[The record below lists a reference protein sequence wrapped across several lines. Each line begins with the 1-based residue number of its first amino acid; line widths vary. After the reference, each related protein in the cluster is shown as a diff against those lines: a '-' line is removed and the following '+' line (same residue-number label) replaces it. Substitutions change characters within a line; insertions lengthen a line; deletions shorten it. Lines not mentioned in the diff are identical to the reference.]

1 MQVRWC
7 ITCLPRPQYIDKYC
21 IPPALEQAVI
31 SLSGAPPQPTAA
43 SSNWRTSPEPAT
55 GFSAWLATFWN
66 RGLPAEVYI
75 QHRVIWPLFLVPIAI
90 FNQLVAPHPVWI
102 VLLVGLLGLYG
113 SGLAWVRSQARAV
126 TIERRR
132 LGAVLIA
139 GDTLREAFTLQN
151 RSIWPV
157 LWAEFIDHS
166 TLLGYAAGRVVG
178 CGGMTHYRWTSTVE
192 CRQRG
197 VYRLGPHEL
206 VLGDPLGLFRVTMH
220 DDGVELVVI
229 YPQVVHLPVVALPHG
244 DTSGTARRRRPLSGP
259 LPSASVRDYRATD
272 SLRYVHWRSTAHRGS
287 LMVKE
292 LEIEPSGGVWIVL
305 DLNRA
310 AHKQVGEID
319 TLEFSVVV
327 AASLAAEL
335 IGGPERRTVGLLT
348 VSDHDPLLYA
358 LNPGEAS
365 EPDLPAQLLPTQTEL
380 ERAVVVSPLSGP
392 AQLWRI
398 LAALAP
404 VAATELPLA
413 ELLRTSRRALGRR
426 GTVVIITPQA
436 APLPGAEDWTAELLH
451 LESTGLASSVILIT
465 LPDGDPTAA
474 DVADTQ
480 AALGNAVR
488 QLLARHDVPV
498 QVMPAGTRLPA
509 ALTFRRKRTVVRN
522 TPTGGVVTYE
532 IEDEVG

>member
-1 MQVRWC
+1 M
-7 ITCLPRPQYIDKYC
+7 
-21 IPPALEQAVI
+21 I

-43 SSNWRTSPEPAT
+43 SSSLRQPRESAT
-55 GFSAWLATFWN
+55 GLSAWLSAFWN
-66 RGLPAEVYI
+66 RGLPAGVDI

-102 VLLVGLLGLYG
+102 VLLIGLLGLYG

-126 TIERRR
+126 AIERRR
-132 LGAVLIA
+132 LSAVLIA
-139 GDTLREAFTLQN
+139 GDTLSEAFTLQN
-151 RSIWPV
+151 HSIWPV

-178 CGGMTHYRWTSTVE
+178 CGGMANYRWVSTVE
-192 CRQRG
+192 CRRRG

-206 VLGDPLGLFRVTMH
+206 ILGDPLGLFRLTMQ
-220 DDGVELVVI
+220 DDHAELVVI
-229 YPQVVHLPVVALPHG
+229 YPQVVHLPVVALPYG

-259 LPSASVRDYRATD
+259 LPSASVRDYRSTD
-272 SLRYVHWRSTAHRGS
+272 SLRYVHWRSTAHRGA
-287 LMVKE
+287 LMIKE

-310 AHKQVGEID
+310 AHQQVGEID

-335 IGGPERRTVGLLT
+335 ISGPERRTVGLLT
-348 VSDHDPLLYA
+348 VSDHNPLLYA
-358 LNPGEAS
+358 LNPSPESAAPVQALS
-365 EPDLPAQLLPTQTEL
+365 PQTEL
-380 ERAVVVSPLSGP
+380 EQAVVVSPQSGP

-404 VAATELPLA
+404 VTATDLPLA
-413 ELLRTSRRALGRR
+413 ELLRTSRRAFGRR
-426 GTVVIITPQA
+426 GTVVIITPQITPA
-436 APLPGAEDWTAELLH
+436 PGAEDWTAELVH
-451 LESTGLASSVILIT
+451 LESTGLASSVVLIT
-465 LPDGDPTAA
+465 PPESESADGNGANPHS
-474 DVADTQ
+474 
-480 AALGNAVR
+480 AVGDAIR

-498 QVMPAGTRLPA
+498 QVIPAGTRLPA
-509 ALTFRRKRTVVRN
+509 ALTFRRKRTVVRS

-532 IEDEVG
+532 VEDEVG